1 MAIKT
6 RRGSAGE
13 DVTATEQFVEDV
25 VATDEDQSY
34 EVEGTDSPEE
44 TVQEA
49 TVITDDHEVVN
60 PTEDGEI
67 VDEEIEENREGRR
80 GRRTRRGVRRG
91 SRKGLTYGELRD
103 MLPANGDA
111 DEEDRIFKEVGFD
124 DTTEEADVFFRAL
137 EGDPGSSYIFEQT
150 IGRAGGRRGSRKGD
164 GEEEDVEEVIMNEDG
179 DTQEVELPEP
189 DEEEL
194 EKREGLRG
202 RRTRRGS
209 RKGATLVDGKSPMD
223 YLKMLEEL
231 QGFPEEREIIESGDE
246 DAAEEYLKKDAQL
259 NNQSYEEAVRSIAEE
274 YGDDSY
280 LGGRKGSRKGSR
292 RGSRKGN
299 GYGGKSEVHQESIK
313 AAVAVAMRDRRL

>member
-6 RRGSAGE
+6 RKGSAGE
-13 DVTATEQFVEDV
+13 DVTTTEQFVEDV

-60 PTEDGEI
+60 PIEDGEI
-67 VDEEIEENREGRR
+67 VDEDIEETREGRRGRRTRRGVRRGSRKGDGEEEDVEEVIMNEDGDTQEVELPEPDEEELEEIEESEEREGRR

-103 MLPANGDA
+103 MLPTNGDA

-150 IGRAGGRRGSRKGD
+150 IGRS
-164 GEEEDVEEVIMNEDG
+164 
-179 DTQEVELPEP
+179 
-189 DEEEL
+189 
-194 EKREGLRG
+194 
-202 RRTRRGS
+202 
-209 RKGATLVDGKSPMD
+209 
-223 YLKMLEEL
+223 
-231 QGFPEEREIIESGDE
+231 
-246 DAAEEYLKKDAQL
+246 
-259 NNQSYEEAVRSIAEE
+259 
-274 YGDDSY
+274 
-280 LGGRKGSRKGSR
+280 GGRKGSRKGIA
-292 RGSRKGN
+292 
-299 GYGGKSEVHQESIK
+299 YGGKSEVHQESIK

>member
-60 PTEDGEI
+60 PIEDGEI
-67 VDEEIEENREGRR
+67 VDEEIEETREGRR

-91 SRKGLTYGELRD
+91 LRKGDGEEEEVEEVIINEDGDTQEVELPEPDEEELEELEESEEREGRRGRRTRRGVRRGLRKGLTYGELRD
-103 MLPANGDA
+103 MLPTNGDA

-150 IGRAGGRRGSRKGD
+150 IGRAGGRRGSR
-164 GEEEDVEEVIMNEDG
+164 N
-179 DTQEVELPEP
+179 
-189 DEEEL
+189 
-194 EKREGLRG
+194 
-202 RRTRRGS
+202 
-209 RKGATLVDGKSPMD
+209 
-223 YLKMLEEL
+223 
-231 QGFPEEREIIESGDE
+231 
-246 DAAEEYLKKDAQL
+246 
-259 NNQSYEEAVRSIAEE
+259 
-274 YGDDSY
+274 
-280 LGGRKGSRKGSR
+280 
-292 RGSRKGN
+292 GN
-299 GYGGKSEVHQESIK
+299 AYGGKSEVHQESIK
-313 AAVAVAMRDRRL
+313 AAVAIAMRDRRL

>member
-1 MAIKT
+1 MAIRT

-60 PTEDGEI
+60 PVEDGEI
-67 VDEEIEENREGRR
+67 VDEEIEEAREG
-80 GRRTRRGVRRG
+80 RRGVRRG
-91 SRKGLTYGELRD
+91 SRKGY
-103 MLPANGDA
+103 
-111 DEEDRIFKEVGFD
+111 
-124 DTTEEADVFFRAL
+124 
-137 EGDPGSSYIFEQT
+137 
-150 IGRAGGRRGSRKGD
+150 

-189 DEEEL
+189 DEEEEL
-194 EKREGLRG
+194 EEEESEEREGRRG

-209 RKGATLVDGKSPMD
+209 RRGATLVDGKSPMD

-231 QGFPEEREIIESGDE
+231 QGFPEEREIIASGDE
-246 DAAEEYLKKDAQL
+246 NAAEEYLKKDAQI
-259 NNQSYEEAVRSIAEE
+259 NGQSYEEAVRSIAEE
-274 YGDDSY
+274 YDDDSY

-292 RGSRKGN
+292 KGIA
-299 GYGGKSEVHQESIK
+299 YGGKSEVHQESIK

>member
-60 PTEDGEI
+60 PIEDGEI
-67 VDEEIEENREGRR
+67 VDEEIEETREGRR
-80 GRRTRRGVRRG
+80 GRRTRRGV
-91 SRKGLTYGELRD
+91 
-103 MLPANGDA
+103 
-111 DEEDRIFKEVGFD
+111 
-124 DTTEEADVFFRAL
+124 
-137 EGDPGSSYIFEQT
+137 
-150 IGRAGGRRGSRKGD
+150 RRGSRKGD

-194 EKREGLRG
+194 EEIEESEEREGRRG

-209 RKGATLVDGKSPMD
+209 RKGATLVDGKSPID

-231 QGFPEEREIIESGDE
+231 QGFPEEREIIASGDE
-246 DAAEEYLKKDAQL
+246 NAAEEYLKKDAQL
-259 NNQSYEEAVRSIAEE
+259 NNQTYEEAVRSIAEE
-274 YGDDSY
+274 YDDDSY

-292 RGSRKGN
+292 KGIA
-299 GYGGKSEVHQESIK
+299 YGGKSEVHQESIK

>member
-60 PTEDGEI
+60 PIEDGEI
-67 VDEEIEENREGRR
+67 VDEEIEETREGRR
-80 GRRTRRGVRRG
+80 GRRTRSGVRRG
-91 SRKGLTYGELRD
+91 SRKGITYGELRD
-103 MLPANGDA
+103 MLPTNGDA

-124 DTTEEADVFFRAL
+124 ENTEEADVFFRAL

-150 IGRAGGRRGSRKGD
+150 IGRVGGRKGSRKGD

-189 DEEEL
+189 DEE
-194 EKREGLRG
+194 REGRRG

-209 RKGATLVDGKSPMD
+209 RKGITYGELRD
-223 YLKMLEEL
+223 MLPTNGDADEEDRIFKEV
-231 QGFPEEREIIESGDE
+231 GFDE
-246 DAAEEYLKKDAQL
+246 
-259 NNQSYEEAVRSIAEE
+259 NTEEADVFFRALE
-274 YGDDSY
+274 GDPGSSY
-280 LGGRKGSRKGSR
+280 IFEQTIGRVGGRNGSR

-313 AAVAVAMRDRRL
+313 AAVAIAMRDRRL

>member
-60 PTEDGEI
+60 PIEDGEI
-67 VDEEIEENREGRR
+67 AEEEIEESRE
-80 GRRTRRGVRRG
+80 
-91 SRKGLTYGELRD
+91 
-103 MLPANGDA
+103 
-111 DEEDRIFKEVGFD
+111 
-124 DTTEEADVFFRAL
+124 
-137 EGDPGSSYIFEQT
+137 
-150 IGRAGGRRGSRKGD
+150 GRRGSRKGESD
-164 GEEEDVEEVIMNEDG
+164 EETVEEVIMNEDG

-194 EKREGLRG
+194 EEREGRRG

-209 RKGATLVDGKSPMD
+209 RKGETMNWDGIDFEAIAGELEKLGEDPWD
-223 YLKMLEEL
+223 LDFDEIYDLAEAKGLKPD
-231 QGFPEEREIIESGDE
+231 QFDREGS
-246 DAAEEYLKKDAQL
+246 
-259 NNQSYEEAVRSIAEE
+259 
-274 YGDDSY
+274 
-280 LGGRKGSRKGSR
+280 RKGSRKGIA
-292 RGSRKGN
+292 
-299 GYGGKSEVHQESIK
+299 YGGKSEVHQESIK

>member
-1 MAIKT
+1 VAIRT

-34 EVEGTDSPEE
+34 EVEGTDSPEY

-60 PTEDGEI
+60 PIEDGEI
-67 VDEEIEENREGRR
+67 VDEEIEETRE
-80 GRRTRRGVRRG
+80 
-91 SRKGLTYGELRD
+91 
-103 MLPANGDA
+103 
-111 DEEDRIFKEVGFD
+111 
-124 DTTEEADVFFRAL
+124 
-137 EGDPGSSYIFEQT
+137 
-150 IGRAGGRRGSRKGD
+150 GRRGSRKGY
-164 GEEEDVEEVIMNEDG
+164 GEDEEVEEVIMNEDG

-194 EKREGLRG
+194 EEREGRRG

-209 RKGATLVDGKSPMD
+209 RKGATMVDGKSPME
-223 YLKMLEEL
+223 YLRILHEL
-231 QGFPEEREIIESGDE
+231 QWFPEEREILASGDE

-259 NNQSYEEAVRSIAEE
+259 NNQTYEEAVRSIVKE
-274 YGDDSY
+274 YDDLSD
-280 LGGRKGSRKGSR
+280 LDVRNGSHKGSRKG
-292 RGSRKGN
+292 N
-299 GYGGKSEVHQESIK
+299 AYGGKSEVHQESIK

>member
-60 PTEDGEI
+60 PIEDGEI
-67 VDEEIEENREGRR
+67 VDEEIEETREGRRGRRTRRGVRRGSRKGDGEEEEVEEVIINEDGDTQEVELPEPDEEELEESEESEEREGRR

-103 MLPANGDA
+103 MLPTNGDA

-150 IGRAGGRRGSRKGD
+150 IGRAGGRRGSR
-164 GEEEDVEEVIMNEDG
+164 N
-179 DTQEVELPEP
+179 
-189 DEEEL
+189 
-194 EKREGLRG
+194 
-202 RRTRRGS
+202 
-209 RKGATLVDGKSPMD
+209 
-223 YLKMLEEL
+223 
-231 QGFPEEREIIESGDE
+231 
-246 DAAEEYLKKDAQL
+246 
-259 NNQSYEEAVRSIAEE
+259 
-274 YGDDSY
+274 
-280 LGGRKGSRKGSR
+280 
-292 RGSRKGN
+292 GN
-299 GYGGKSEVHQESIK
+299 AYGGKSEVHQESIK
-313 AAVAVAMRDRRL
+313 AAVAIAMRARRL

>member
-1 MAIKT
+1 MAIRT

-34 EVEGTDSPEE
+34 EVEGTDSPED

-60 PTEDGEI
+60 PIEDGEI
-67 VDEEIEENREGRR
+67 VDEEIEETRE
-80 GRRTRRGVRRG
+80 
-91 SRKGLTYGELRD
+91 
-103 MLPANGDA
+103 
-111 DEEDRIFKEVGFD
+111 
-124 DTTEEADVFFRAL
+124 
-137 EGDPGSSYIFEQT
+137 
-150 IGRAGGRRGSRKGD
+150 GRRGSRKGY
-164 GEEEDVEEVIMNEDG
+164 GEDEEVEEVIMNEDG

-194 EKREGLRG
+194 EEREGRRG

-209 RKGATLVDGKSPMD
+209 RKGATMVDGKSPME
-223 YLKMLEEL
+223 YLRILHEL
-231 QGFPEEREIIESGDE
+231 QCFPEEREILASGDE

-259 NNQSYEEAVRSIAEE
+259 NNQTYEEAVRSIVKE
-274 YGDDSY
+274 YEDLSDLDVRNGS
-280 LGGRKGSRKGSR
+280 RKGSRKG
-292 RGSRKGN
+292 N
-299 GYGGKSEVHQESIK
+299 AYGGKSEVHQESIK